1 MTLAASFSTIAQV
14 RTSENG
20 SPTRTAPALVRHQH
34 WIGSVSTFC
43 AAAAGVAIEI
53 IASAIKRCITCLLFC
68 TGAGAPPPA
77 RTFADAAAP
86 AAAWPQA
93 LLSQINHRPLTIAI
107 SYQPS

>member
-43 AAAAGVAIEI
+43 AAAAEAVAIEI
-53 IASAIKRCITCLLFC
+53 IASAIKRRITCLLFC
-68 TGAGAPPPA
+68 TGAGAPWAPQRGCRVGDPA
-77 RTFADAAAP
+77 VSARAFADAAAP
-86 AAAWPQA
+86 AAA
-93 LLSQINHRPLTIAI
+93 
-107 SYQPS
+107 